1 MEGPASAWERGYRKP
16 ASAGI
21 PSAGVLSG
29 GALDQASG
37 VDAEAVHSRPYL
49 GPFLLEEAR
58 PLGIAQPRTGARGD
72 EHADSA
78 LDDNQPFI
86 LESLVGLGDGQRVRL
101 FLRGERAD
109 RRQRVAVAIF
119 PGEDGVG
126 YRLAQPHVNGLVVLG
141 AKRHAVIIQRCA

>member
-37 VDAEAVHSRPYL
+37 VDAQAVHSRPYL
-49 GPFLLEEAR
+49 RPFLLEEAR
-58 PLGIAQPRTGARGD
+58 PFGIAQPRTGARGD

-78 LDDNQPFI
+78 LDDDQPLV
-86 LESLVGLGDGQRVRL
+86 LESLIGLGDGKRIRL
-101 FLRGERAD
+101 LLRGERAN
-109 RRQRVAVAIF
+109 RWQRVAVAIF
-119 PGEDGVG
+119 PGKD
-126 YRLAQPHVNGLVVLG
+126 
-141 AKRHAVIIQRCA
+141 